1 MINRILGWVFTLA
14 VLATVVFAALNWG
27 GYASMCFDGNAA
39 AESSD
44 MTEATTETTDVIV
57 EGNENEEPAAE
68 PLNIE
73 DVEDESTETQDATE
87 STL

>member
-27 GYASMCFDGNAA
+27 GYASMCFGDD
-39 AESSD
+39 AEAEVPV
-44 MTEATTETTDVIV
+44 EAVVESV
-57 EGNENEEPAAE
+57 EGGESENEEPAAE
-68 PLNIE
+68 PLN
-73 DVEDESTETQDATE
+73 TETEDSSILEDTTE

>member
-27 GYASMCFDGNAA
+27 GYTSMCFDGNAA

-44 MTEATTETTDVIV
+44 TTEATTETTDVIV

-68 PLNIE
+68 PLN
-73 DVEDESTETQDATE
+73 TETEDSSILEDTTE

>member
-1 MINRILGWVFTLA
+1 MINRILGWVFTLV

-27 GYASMCFDGNAA
+27 GYTSMCFDGNAA

-44 MTEATTETTDVIV
+44 TTEATTETTDVIV

-68 PLNIE
+68 LLNIE
-73 DVEDESTETQDATE
+73 TEDSSILEDTTE

>member
-1 MINRILGWVFTLA
+1 MINRILGWIFTLA

-27 GYASMCFDGNAA
+27 GYTSMCFDGNAA

-44 MTEATTETTDVIV
+44 TTEATTETTDVIV

-68 PLNIE
+68 PLN
-73 DVEDESTETQDATE
+73 TETEDSSILEDTTE

>member
-1 MINRILGWVFTLA
+1 MINRILGWIFTLA

-27 GYASMCFDGNAA
+27 GYTSMCFDGNAA

-44 MTEATTETTDVIV
+44 TTEATTETTDVIV
-57 EGNENEEPAAE
+57 EGNENEELAAE
-68 PLNIE
+68 PLN
-73 DVEDESTETQDATE
+73 TETEDSSILEDTTE

>member
-27 GYASMCFDGNAA
+27 GYTSMCFDGNAA

-44 MTEATTETTDVIV
+44 TTEATTETTDVIV